1 MPAPRLS
8 TYEYLRTPETM
19 LPQELVYG
27 VLRDAPAPA
36 PRHQCVLVWMLVA
49 LVRHVYDRGLG
60 VVLPSPIDVVLD
72 AEQGLIVQPDLVFI
86 AADRQQ
92 IVTDR
97 VWGAPDLAIEIM
109 SPHPRIGRLSER
121 LEWFARYGVRECW
134 LVHEFEREVEVL
146 EFAGGAV
153 AARHR
158 LPETSPIG
166 SVVLPEFELSLETIL
181 RAGSG

>member
-8 TYEYLRTPETM
+8 TDEYLRTPETM

-27 VLRDAPAPA
+27 ALRDAPAPA
-36 PRHQCVLVWMLVA
+36 PRHQSVLVWMLVA

-86 AADRQQ
+86 AADRKQ

-97 VWGAPDLAIEIM
+97 VRGAPDLVIEIL
-109 SPHPRIGRLSER
+109 SPHPRIGRLDER
-121 LEWFARYGVRECW
+121 VEWFARYGVRECW
-134 LVHEFEREVEVL
+134 LIHELERQLEVI
-146 EFAGGAV
+146 EFAGGVIMDRYAC
-153 AARHR
+153 
-158 LPETSPIG
+158 LTNEPIR
-166 SVVLPEFELSLETIL
+166 SVVLPDFDLSLELIL
-181 RAGSG
+181 RDR